1 MLINQSSV
9 KLVILGLLRQDPQSG
24 YDLKKIMLDSS
35 IFFWSGNNN
44 QIYTSLTQL
53 YRDGMVTYI
62 VKEMEGKPPKKI
74 YTITKKGEEQLE
86 EWILSEPAL
95 PQLENIFMIKLYL
108 SDHLGKIEKNKLIK
122 DYEDEV
128 AIKLLMVKEEKKR
141 GMNSI
146 QSQPR
151 IKKWGL
157 LMDNVISFYENEL
170 NWISIVKNSP

>member
-1 MLINQSSV
+1 MIINQSSI

-24 YDLKKIMLDSS
+24 YDLKKIMMDSS

-53 YRDGMVTYI
+53 YRDGMVTYV
-62 VKEMEGKPPKKI
+62 VKEIEGKPSKKI
-74 YTITKKGEEQLE
+74 YTITKKGEEQLKG
-86 EWILSEPAL
+86 WILSEPVL
-95 PQLENIFMIKLYL
+95 PQLENIFMLKLYL
-108 SDHLGKIEKNKLIK
+108 SDYLGKAERHKLIK

-128 AIKLLMVKEEKKR
+128 AIKLLIVKEEKKR

-157 LMDNVISFYENEL
+157 LMDNIISFYENEL
-170 NWISIVKNSP
+170 NWISKVKNSP